1 MDNFRTKGNTGP
13 LPPPSPL
20 PIFYKFDLDPLGGR
34 RTKIKPN
41 KNFGFFLSR
50 PKVAKINVKNQKSVK
65 KRDIGLRFNSE
76 ISLRTA
82 KKMELKKIEK
92 ENSIF
97 LPCGFCAN

>member
-1 MDNFRTKGNTGP
+1 MDNFHTKEIQA
-13 LPPPSPL
+13 PSPL
-20 PIFYKFDLDPLGGR
+20 LIFYKFDLDPLGGR

-82 KKMELKKIEK
+82 KKMELKKNRK
-92 ENSIF
+92 KSSIF
-97 LPCGFCAN
+97 LPCGFSAN